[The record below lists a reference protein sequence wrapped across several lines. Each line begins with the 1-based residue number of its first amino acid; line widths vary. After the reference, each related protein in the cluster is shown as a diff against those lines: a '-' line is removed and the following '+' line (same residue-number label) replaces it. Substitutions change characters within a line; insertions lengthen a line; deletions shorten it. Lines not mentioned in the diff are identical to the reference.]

1 MAYTTP
7 TAAEFY
13 SDGFFPEF
21 APRKG
26 SPLTPVTIQGAL
38 NKSAAEVNCILIPTE
53 SEWQLAVMTLTA
65 HELTLRRGGG
75 TLGGRG
81 AGAVTSRSNGAV
93 SASFADPGVP
103 EPFGS
108 TNYGATYYRRFLSRY
123 GVLRFAT

>member
-13 SDGFFPEF
+13 ADGSFPEF

-26 SPLTPVTIQGAL
+26 SPLTEATIQGELDNA
-38 NKSAAEVNCILIPTE
+38 AAEVNCILIPTE
-53 SEWQLAVMTLTA
+53 SQWQLAVMTLTA

-81 AGAVTSRSNGAV
+81 GGAVTSRSNGAV
-93 SASFADPGVP
+93 SASFGDPGVP

-108 TNYGATYYRRFLSRY
+108 TNYGVTYYRRFVSRY